1 MFDTLWWLTAA
12 ALFLGCVVQTA
23 LGFGM
28 AVVAAPIIVLYRPE
42 WVPIILTIVALVLS
56 LQNAW
61 NQRSGIEWR
70 FISPAMIGRLP
81 GTFAGAWIL
90 TLLPVQLLQILVAGM
105 VFVAIF
111 VTAFA
116 KPFPATMSNL
126 SIAGFISGITGT
138 TTSIGGPP
146 IALVMQHGKGHN
158 TRANLSIYFA
168 YSCITSLISYQ
179 ILGLMTANLWLTG
192 LSFIPAAGLGYLLG
206 KSARPWVDRHY
217 RPMLLMIC
225 SFSALIAFYGA
236 VFH

>member
-1 MFDTLWWLTAA
+1 
-12 ALFLGCVVQTA
+12 
-23 LGFGM
+23 M

-61 NQRSGIEWR
+61 NQRSGIEWKH
-70 FISPAMIGRLP
+70 ISPAMIGRLP
-81 GTFAGAWIL
+81 GTLVGAWIL

-116 KPFPATMSNL
+116 KPFPTSVTNL

-168 YSCITSLISYQ
+168 YSCITSLVSYQ
-179 ILGLMTANLWLTG
+179 LLGLMTAELWLTG
-192 LSFIPAAGLGYLLG
+192 LSFVPAAGLGYLLG
-206 KSARPWVDRHY
+206 KSARTWVDRHY
-217 RPMLLMIC
+217 RPMLLLIC
-225 SFSALIAFYGA
+225 SFSALIALYGA
-236 VFH
+236 LFN